1 MSRVAGAV
9 KGAIGAPIGFWRGLS
24 YPFRGMGFV
33 FGKHPELARIWVFPI
48 FITFVAFIGA
58 VWGAW
63 ELQDDVVNYFWAEP
77 TGDGF
82 WAGAGRLAHGFLELL
97 AFLILLVTSFFAVL
111 GLSSVFAAPFNDALS
126 EEVERLT
133 TGRAGPPFTF
143 RALTRDL
150 LRTVGLEL
158 TKLVIY
164 LAVMIPLFMLS
175 FALPGVGQILYSVV
189 GFLFTALYFAIDY
202 IDWPAA
208 RGNKALGYRSQVLK
222 ERFAACFGFGT
233 GVFLFLW
240 VPFLNL
246 FFMPAAVAGGTLL
259 FLDLEGEGAGA
270 QGLALR
276 GTPDA
281 ESATV

>member
-1 MSRVAGAV
+1 M
-9 KGAIGAPIGFWRGLS
+9 
-24 YPFRGMGFV
+24 
-33 FGKHPELARIWVFPI
+33 
-48 FITFVAFIGA
+48 T
-58 VWGAW
+58 
-63 ELQDDVVNYFWAEP
+63 
-77 TGDGF
+77 
-82 WAGAGRLAHGFLELL
+82 
-97 AFLILLVTSFFAVL
+97 
-111 GLSSVFAAPFNDALS
+111 
-126 EEVERLT
+126 
-133 TGRAGPPFTF
+133 
-143 RALTRDL
+143 L

-208 RGNKALGYRSQVLK
+208 RRNKALGYRSQVLK